1 MRALLNDK
9 KIKNIIMAILIGVCI
24 LIISWPSDK
33 SSGTSG
39 NAGVNG
45 TGGTNGSGQYTGT
58 GYGTSGNS
66 GSLYNNYGNSS
77 GNNTGNFIGTEN
89 NSGNFGNSSGS
100 STGNYSSTGN
110 NSDSNSATGSAQA
123 DAYIDSKE
131 PELKALL
138 EKVSGVGSVEVMITL
153 EDDGEDIV
161 LRDSTGEISSEADA
175 SRSSS
180 STSAVEGSNGDPYVV
195 RNVKPQIKG
204 VVVACEGG
212 GDPEVALKISEA
224 VQALFG
230 LPAHKIVVLEIK

>member
-33 SSGTSG
+33 S
-39 NAGVNG
+39 
-45 TGGTNGSGQYTGT
+45 TGI
-58 GYGTSGNS
+58 SGNS
-66 GSLYNNYGNSS
+66 GANGNSGSSYNNAGNSS
-77 GNNTGNFIGTEN
+77 GNNAGNYIGTEN
-89 NSGNFGNSSGS
+89 NSGSS
-100 STGNYSSTGN
+100 GN
-110 NSDSNSATGSAQA
+110 NSDTTGSDSGTGSARA
-123 DAYIDSKE
+123 DAYIDNKE
-131 PELKALL
+131 AELKALL

-161 LRDSTGEISSEADA
+161 LRDSSGEISSEADA

>member
-1 MRALLNDK
+1 M
-9 KIKNIIMAILIGVCI
+9 
-24 LIISWPSDK
+24 
-33 SSGTSG
+33 
-39 NAGVNG
+39 
-45 TGGTNGSGQYTGT
+45 
-58 GYGTSGNS
+58 
-66 GSLYNNYGNSS
+66 
-77 GNNTGNFIGTEN
+77 
-89 NSGNFGNSSGS
+89 
-100 STGNYSSTGN
+100 
-110 NSDSNSATGSAQA
+110 
-123 DAYIDSKE
+123 
-131 PELKALL
+131 L
-138 EKVSGVGSVEVMITL
+138 EKVSGVGGVEVMITL

>member
-33 SSGTSG
+33 ST
-39 NAGVNG
+39 
-45 TGGTNGSGQYTGT
+45 
-58 GYGTSGNS
+58 GTSGNS
-66 GSLYNNYGNSS
+66 GANGNSGSSYNNTGNSS
-77 GNNTGNFIGTEN
+77 GNNAGNYIGTEN
-89 NSGNFGNSSGS
+89 NSG
-100 STGNYSSTGN
+100 
-110 NSDSNSATGSAQA
+110 TGSARA
-123 DAYIDSKE
+123 DAYIDNKE
-131 PELKALL
+131 AELKALL

>member
-33 SSGTSG
+33 S
-39 NAGVNG
+39 
-45 TGGTNGSGQYTGT
+45 TGI
-58 GYGTSGNS
+58 SGNS
-66 GSLYNNYGNSS
+66 GANGNSGSSYNNTGNSS
-77 GNNTGNFIGTEN
+77 GNNVGNYIGTEN
-89 NSGNFGNSSGS
+89 NSGSS
-100 STGNYSSTGN
+100 GN
-110 NSDSNSATGSAQA
+110 NSDTTGSDSGTGSARA
-123 DAYIDSKE
+123 DAYIDNKE
-131 PELKALL
+131 AELKALL

-161 LRDSTGEISSEADA
+161 LRDSSGEISSEADA